1 MPQRKT
7 IKDLQG
13 NELSGEV
20 IEVLETTSRASD
32 VKLRRRNNSTC
43 SDTRRGSPQGRRQ
56 VGFRG
61 KSHVQPEK
69 RDPYF
74 CPFLS
79 TGTEER
85 YAVKWKTQP

>member
-32 VKLRRRNNSTC
+32 VKLADGTILRV
-43 SDTRRGSPQGRRQ
+43 QI
-56 VGFRG
+56 
-61 KSHVQPEK
+61 HVAEVLKVDDKWDSEGNPMYNLRSGTLISVYSCPPELK
-69 RDPYF
+69 K
-74 CPFLS
+74 
-79 TGTEER
+79 GM
-85 YAVKWKTQP
+85 Q